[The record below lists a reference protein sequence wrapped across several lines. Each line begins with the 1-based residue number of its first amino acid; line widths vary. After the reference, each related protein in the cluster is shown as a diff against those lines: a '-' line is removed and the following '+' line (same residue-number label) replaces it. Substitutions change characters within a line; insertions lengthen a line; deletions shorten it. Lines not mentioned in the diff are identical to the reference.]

1 MKEWAL
7 AHPYLAFFLGIFF
20 ISFLGNV
27 IDKFIS
33 LFKKP
38 INPVFNIG
46 IPVNEDIDNNEFSKR
61 KKENM
66 N

>member
-1 MKEWAL
+1 MQEWAL
-7 AHPYLAFFLGIFF
+7 AHPYLTFFLGIFF

-27 IDKFIS
+27 IDKFVS

-38 INPVFNIG
+38 INPVFNIEV
-46 IPVNEDIDNNEFSKR
+46 PMNEDVESSQFPKR